1 MTPNTAACPSCASP
15 LPPEAVFCP
24 GCGTPTRGAE
34 GGTVEPHAAAA
45 PGADAL
51 ERLRTALADRYVIER
66 ELGRGGMAVVYL
78 AQDVRHHRRVAVKV
92 LSPELAV
99 LVGPERF
106 LREIEITAGLQ
117 HPNIVPVHDSGR
129 VDELLFYVMPYIE
142 GESLRVRLDRDR
154 RLLLDDLLQI
164 VREVA
169 GALSYAH
176 QRGIVHR
183 DIKPENILLSDGHA
197 QVADFG
203 IARAISAADR
213 GNLTRSGAAIGTPA
227 YMAPEQAA
235 GASNIDG
242 RADLYAL
249 AAVAHEALTGER
261 DEPLAGTKHA
271 DRQLLSAR
279 PDVKPRVARVLA
291 APLALER
298 DRRPP
303 TADIWLAMIRAAERR
318 SRSSVL
324 LGVGAAL
331 LVVLALMVGWFV
343 RDRQPAAL
351 SSAPTIAVLPFTTT
365 GQTTALDLERALP
378 EAFEFQLQYVPGYRV
393 VSPARV
399 RRLIDEHFGG
409 VRPDRDSLAAYVA
422 AEFSAS
428 ELLSGSAEVTA
439 AGALSIDVVVLDPAT
454 RTVIGGARVQGSV
467 GEFTT
472 LVHDAVLE
480 AFAARAVQ
488 RQLGWSPALPASL
501 DAVNAF
507 FLGETSFRRGAYD
520 AAAEQF
526 TRVIERDSTYAP
538 AHFKRMLTEVLRT
551 PPTRVSTA
559 VRDALGAAQRY
570 RDRLDPPTREL
581 LEGYEALVLR
591 GDLEGAID
599 RFTRI
604 VESNPNAV
612 DAWFILGYLQ
622 LNFAG
627 LLGTSRTTARV
638 AFERVHELDPNFAAA
653 TAHLLRIAVLQ
664 NSEAAARRYVD
675 QYLRIDSTSATAE
688 LVRMVDSLLYRGN
701 RSALRVLGT
710 FESRTAVALEMIA
723 LAAGEFSQGFL
734 DRTAAN
740 RAIAVLWARASSPP
754 DRVMAFRLRMASTLG
769 AGRHHSAD
777 SLLRLGRQMDVPTV
791 ELDRW
796 LLLTAVTGVASLGT
810 DEERESAA
818 RRLAIA
824 TDPTTLWLVARWRRQ
839 RDATSI
845 PAQER
850 ALRRLA
856 AQAGDTVPLLRS
868 LLQDVD
874 AREYLRQGDSARA
887 LSLWREATRH
897 YAIDRVT
904 FDLAA
909 SLWPLDLE
917 RARVAAARGDPDEVI
932 AATRLFVTM
941 TGFVDQI
948 AWIEVW
954 RLRARALAASGDR
967 LRAVEAF
974 DQLAAVL
981 RDANGRGRAVLDSI
995 PGWRADARVPQ
1006 SGT

>member
-1 MTPNTAACPSCASP
+1 MTLGSDT
-15 LPPEAVFCP
+15 LEQL
-24 GCGTPTRGAE
+24 RR
-34 GGTVEPHAAAA
+34 
-45 PGADAL
+45 AL
-51 ERLRTALADRYVIER
+51 VDRYVIER

-78 AQDVRHHRRVAVKV
+78 AQDIRHHRRVAVKV

-99 LVGPERF
+99 LVGPDRF

-129 VDELLFYVMPYIE
+129 AGELLFYVMPYVE
-142 GESLRVRLDRDR
+142 GESLRVRLDRDG
-154 RLLLDDLLQI
+154 RLLLDDVLQI

-176 QRGIVHR
+176 QRGIIHR

-203 IARAISAADR
+203 IARAISAAER
-213 GNLTRSGAAIGTPA
+213 GALTRSGAVIGTPA

-235 GASNIDG
+235 GASNLDG

-261 DEPLAGTKHA
+261 DEPLAATKHA
-271 DRQLLSAR
+271 DRQILSSR
-279 PDVKPRVARVLA
+279 PDVKPRMARALA

-303 TADIWLAMIRAAERR
+303 TADTWLAMLRAAERR

-324 LGVGAAL
+324 LGVAAAL
-331 LVVLALMVGWFV
+331 AVGLALVVGWLV
-343 RDRQPAAL
+343 RDGPPVAPI
-351 SSAPTIAVLPFTTT
+351 STPTIAVLPFTTT
-365 GQTTALDLERALP
+365 GQTDQLDLERALP
-378 EAFEFQLQYVPGYRV
+378 EAFEFQLQYIPGYRV

-399 RRLIDEHFGG
+399 RRLIEDRFGG
-409 VRPDRDSLAAYVA
+409 VRPDRDSLAVTVA

-428 ELLSGSAEVTA
+428 ELLSGSAEVSA
-439 AGALSIDVVVLDPAT
+439 GGALSIDVVVLDPAT
-454 RTVIGGARVQGSV
+454 RTVIGDARVQGRV
-467 GEFTT
+467 GDFTT

-581 LEGYEALVLR
+581 LGGYEALVLR

-604 VESNPNAV
+604 VETNPNAV

-664 NSEAAARRYVD
+664 NAETAARSYVD

-740 RAIAVLWARASSPP
+740 RAIAVLWARATSQP

-769 AGRHHSAD
+769 AGRHETAD
-777 SLLRLGRQMDVPTV
+777 SLLRIGRQMDVPTV

-796 LLLTAVTGVASLGT
+796 LLLSAVTGVASLGT
-810 DEERESAA
+810 DEEREAAA
-818 RRLAIA
+818 RRLGTA
-824 TDPTTLWLVARWRRQ
+824 TDPSTLWLVARWRRQ
-839 RDATSI
+839 RDVTRE
-845 PAQER
+845 PPEER
-850 ALRRLA
+850 TLRGLA
-856 AQAGDTVPLLRS
+856 ALAADTVPLVRS

-874 AREYLRQGDSARA
+874 AHAALRQGDSTRA
-887 LSLWREATRH
+887 LALWKEATRR

-909 SLWPLDLE
+909 SLWPLNLE
-917 RARVAAARGDPDEVI
+917 RARVAAAQADPDEVI
-932 AATRLFVTM
+932 AATNLFVTM
-941 TGFVDQI
+941 TGFVDQV
-948 AWIEVW
+948 AWGAAW
-954 RLRARALAASGDR
+954 PLRARALAESGDR
-967 LRAVEAF
+967 LRAIEALE
-974 DQLAAVL
+974 QLASVL
-981 RDANGRGRAVLDSI
+981 RDANGHGRVVLDSI
-995 PGWRADARVPQ
+995 PNWRGDARVPR
-1006 SGT
+1006 SGS